1 MRIVS
6 GKFKGRRFTPPT
18 HITARP
24 TTDFA
29 KESLFNVLI
38 QYVDFEQCIVLDLF
52 SGTGSIS
59 YEFASRGAKR
69 VVSVEMSDKHLA
81 FIHKIRQELG
91 LSTILYPLKMDV
103 FRYIQQDKEQ
113 FDIIFADP
121 PYEMK
126 ELPQLP
132 EKILSSNLLKSDG
145 IFILEHSSKQDFS
158 KLDCFLEHR
167 NYGNVNF
174 TLFRSKSTDK

>member
-6 GKFKGRRFTPPT
+6 GKFKGRRFSPPT

-29 KESLFNVLI
+29 KEALFNVLNNYI
-38 QYVDFEQCIVLDLF
+38 SFEDCVALDLF
-52 SGTGSIS
+52 AGTGSIS
-59 YEFASRGAKR
+59 YEFASRGVKR
-69 VVSVEMSDKHLA
+69 VVSVEMSDKHLD

-91 LSTILYPLKMDV
+91 LMKVVYPIKMNV
-103 FRYIQQDKEQ
+103 FRYIQQGKEQ
-113 FDIIFADP
+113 FDVIFADP

-132 EKILSSNLLKSDG
+132 ALVLQGNLLSDDG
-145 IFILEHSSKQDFS
+145 IFILEHSAKQDFS
-158 KLDCFLEHR
+158 QEPYFLEHR
-167 NYGNVNF
+167 QYGNVNF
-174 TLFRSKSTDK
+174 SLFTKKVN

>member
-38 QYVDFEQCIVLDLF
+38 QYVDFESSTVLDLF

-69 VVSVEMSDKHLA
+69 IISVEMSDKHLA

-91 LSTILYPLKMDV
+91 ISSIVHPTKMDV
-103 FRYIQQDKEQ
+103 FRYIQQGREQ

-132 EKILSSNLLKSDG
+132 EKIMESNLLKNNG
-145 IFILEHSSKQDFS
+145 IFILEHSAKQNFDHLES
-158 KLDCFLEHR
+158 FLEHR
-167 NYGNVNF
+167 RYGNVNF
-174 TLFRSKSTDK
+174 TLFQRKSTNP

>member
-6 GKFKGRRFTPPT
+6 GKFKGRRFSPPT

-29 KESLFNVLI
+29 KESLFNVLNKYI
-38 QYVDFEQCIVLDLF
+38 DFEACVALDLF

-59 YEFASRGAKR
+59 YEFASRGAMR
-69 VVSVEMSDKHLA
+69 IVSVEMSDKHLA
-81 FIHKIRQELG
+81 FIHKIRQDLG
-91 LSTILYPLKMDV
+91 LLKVIFPIKMDV
-103 FRYIQQDKEQ
+103 FRYIQQGKEK

-126 ELPQLP
+126 ELPSLP
-132 EKILSSNLLKSDG
+132 GLVLNSSLLNETG
-145 IFILEHSSKQDFS
+145 IFVLEHSAKQNFS
-158 KLDCFLEHR
+158 ADPNFLEHR
-167 NYGNVNF
+167 QYGNVNF
-174 TLFRSKSTDK
+174 SLFTNKSVEA